1 MNKFRKTTVSIIFLI
16 LVGTVLTST
25 LKTATA
31 NSTYIVESDEK
42 GTYNI
47 INEVTNQIIFSN
59 TDGKQTIQAALAN
72 LTPDRTWKETV
83 ILRGNI
89 SDVHNIEIPSY
100 TRIIGEGANLCLADK
115 ETTIFEIPST
125 TRNTVDVEIE
135 GINFIGNAATQDTA
149 LLMYK
154 VVNGSYIGVDNFS
167 LKLNRFANFSSA
179 LYLFAIS
186 SQING
191 NTFTNCQ
198 HSIIVANDHGSII
211 ENNFFNLEAN
221 DETTAYGL
229 QVIDSNSL
237 KIVNNAFSGVNGES
251 IGIVCDAQ
259 FIDSV
264 ISGNTFTKMSRV
276 AISFG
281 ATERPPEYLI
291 FNNVVSGNTFADM
304 QTGVALEVGYITPV
318 DTVTFSGNTFRNIDT
333 VLRIGGGGANIA
345 NTNILFTN
353 NIATDVQTLYT
364 INGESCNAAVKDNFV
379 NGQWTP

>member
-1 MNKFRKTTVSIIFLI
+1 M
-16 LVGTVLTST
+16 TST
-25 LKTATA
+25 FKTATA

-47 INEVTNQIIFSN
+47 INELTNQIIYSN
-59 TDGKQTIQAALAN
+59 TDGKQAIEAALAN
-72 LTPDRTWKETV
+72 LTPNRTWKETV

-89 SDVHNIEIPSY
+89 SGVHNIEIPSY

-115 ETTIFEIPST
+115 EEVIFEIQT
-125 TRNTVDVEIE
+125 IAKNTIDVEIE
-135 GINFIGNAATQDTA
+135 GINFIGTTSTQGTA

-154 VVNGSYIGVDNFS
+154 VVNGSYVGVDNFS
-167 LKLNRFANFSSA
+167 LKLSRFANFSIA
-179 LYLFAIS
+179 LYLFAVS

-191 NTFTNCQ
+191 NTFTNCH
-198 HSIIVANDHGSII
+198 HSIIMANDHGSII
-211 ENNFFNLEAN
+211 QNNFFNLAGN

-229 QVIDSNSL
+229 QVVDSNSL
-237 KIVNNAFSGVNGES
+237 KIVNNAFSGVNGNS

-259 FIDSV
+259 FVDSV
-264 ISGNTFTKMSRV
+264 ISGNTFSKVSRV

-291 FNNVVSGNTFADM
+291 FNNVVSGNTFAEM
-304 QTGVALEVGYITPV
+304 QTGVALEVGFITPV
-318 DTVTFSGNTFRNIDT
+318 DTLTFSGNTFRNIDT
-333 VLRIGGGGANIA
+333 VLRIGGGGASIP

-379 NGQWTP
+379 NGEWTP